1 MHLCQITQS
10 AFNMATTTALQT
22 RKRDALFFCQVT
34 FCFIPSPLFWFVG
47 LLYSCSNH
55 TECNPIFH
63 SRLQFTNSLQALSTV
78 YMYNFQSAFSTNHI
92 TIYTQLWHYTNHSLT
107 ELFRETASKIWLANF
122 QYKSTMS
129 NGAPS
134 GTHWFLHSWI
144 CIHTKLITYHYY
156 STTVYSHC
164 YIFTLQT
171 SCRIL

>member
-1 MHLCQITQS
+1 
-10 AFNMATTTALQT
+10 MATTTALQT

-92 TIYTQLWHYTNHSLT
+92 TIYTQLWHYTNLSCSARLLQRHDLQIFSTKVRCLMGPLLEHNGFYIHGSAFIQNSLLIIT
-107 ELFRETASKIWLANF
+107 TALLYIATVTFSH
-122 QYKSTMS
+122 YKQ
-129 NGAPS
+129 AAEY
-134 GTHWFLHSWI
+134 
-144 CIHTKLITYHYY
+144 CRQ
-156 STTVYSHC
+156 
-164 YIFTLQT
+164 TLT
-171 SCRIL
+171 